1 MRRVASM
8 VLVMA
13 IGATALGGC
22 TRIRQNQGY
31 IVDESL
37 VAAIQPGVDNRD
49 SVQKTLGRPTF
60 VAQFDSGEWYYI
72 SRNTGQ
78 LAFANPKVLTQSMLI
93 VSFDKKGTVAK
104 VERRG
109 MEKIANITP
118 VRDKTPTLG
127 RESGLLEDLFGNI
140 GQFGGT
146 GADGAPAGRDGP
158 R

>member
-1 MRRVASM
+1 MRVALV
-8 VLVMA
+8 VLGLA
-13 IGATALGGC
+13 AAATTLPGC

-49 SVQKTLGRPTF
+49 SVAKTLGRPTF
-60 VAQFDSGEWYYI
+60 TAQFDAGEWYYV

-78 LAFANPKVLTQSMLI
+78 LAFIQPKVLTQSVLI
-93 VSFDKKGTVAK
+93 VSFDPKGVVTK

-118 VRDKTPTLG
+118 NGDKTPVLG
-127 RESGLLEDLFGNI
+127 SKSGLLNDLFGNI
-140 GQFGGT
+140 GQFGG
-146 GADGAPAGRDGP
+146 GEQGPAGRDGP